1 MKRTIALILVFVLA
15 LSLCACGGTASGA
28 ANTTAAAG
36 GDTTAAGA
44 AGAGTFRVGYGK
56 ENITPA
62 GQVGMGGYGRS
73 DQRLST
79 GVLSYLY
86 VTCIAITDADDNTI
100 LLYGMDLCGCSN
112 ALKFRENVSKAT
124 GVPEENIMMS
134 ASHTHS
140 APDYGVKT
148 SGQSEALNKLKN
160 GLIKAGETA
169 MADRKEAKMYGGTIE
184 TEGMNFVRHYLM
196 NDGTYCGDNFG
207 STASGYKEHASKAD
221 PMLQLIKFTR
231 EGDNDIY
238 LTNFQTHPH
247 QTGGSSKYDLSADIV
262 GEYRMHMENDLGCE
276 VLYFSGAGGNIN
288 SHSRVKEEQATP
300 DWKAWGK
307 KMAEYAQK
315 VEFTELQTGKVQAS
329 TTEFSA
335 KINHADDAYAAIC
348 GELRSRW
355 NKGELTT
362 AQVKELGA
370 AQGIKLNSPYH
381 AGAIN
386 SRASMADSNSFVIS
400 AFSFGDVG
408 VVAFPGEQ
416 FDTNGVF
423 IKENSPFA
431 MTIIATKANGE
442 NGYFPSQFAFD
453 VSGGYECDTT
463 KYVAG
468 TAERLADQ
476 YVAMLTEQFG
486 NK

>member
-1 MKRTIALILVFVLA
+1 MKRLLSLVLA
-15 LSLCACGGTASGA
+15 CVLVLSLCACGAADTGA
-28 ANTTAAAG
+28 AGTTAAVQGGETTAPKAG
-36 GDTTAAGA
+36 G
-44 AGAGTFRVGYGK
+44 FRVGYGK
-56 ENITPA
+56 ENITPS

-79 GVLSYLY
+79 GILSYLY
-86 VTCIAITDADDNTI
+86 VTCIAITDAEDNTI
-100 LLYGMDLCGCSN
+100 LLYGMDLCGCGD
-112 ALKFRENVSKAT
+112 AIKFRENVSKAT
-124 GVPEENIMMS
+124 GVPVENIVMS

-148 SGQSEALNKLKN
+148 TGQGEALNKLKN
-160 GLIKAGETA
+160 GLVKAAETA
-169 MADRKEAKMYGGTIE
+169 MEDRKEAKMYGGSIE

-221 PMLQLIKFTR
+221 SQLQLIKFTR

-247 QTGGSSKYDLSADIV
+247 QTGGGKKYDLSADIV
-262 GEYRMHMENDLGCE
+262 GEYRMHMENDLDCE

-307 KMAEYAQK
+307 KMAEYAK
-315 VEFTELQTGKVQAS
+315 KIEFTELETGKVQAS
-329 TTEFSA
+329 TFEFVA

-348 GELRSRW
+348 GNLNSRW
-355 NKGELTT
+355 SKGEIET
-362 AQVKELGA
+362 AQLIELAA
-370 AQGIKLNSPYH
+370 AQGIKVNSPYH
-381 AGAIN
+381 AGAIS
-386 SRASMADSNSFVIS
+386 SRASLGNEKTFEITAC
-400 AFSFGDVG
+400 SFGSVG
-408 VVAFPGEQ
+408 FVAFPGEQ
-416 FDTNGVF
+416 FDTNGKF
-423 IKENSPFA
+423 IKDNSPFA

-442 NGYFPSQFAFD
+442 NGYFPSEFAFN

-463 KYVAG
+463 RFVPG

-476 YVAMLTEQFG
+476 YLVMLTEQYN